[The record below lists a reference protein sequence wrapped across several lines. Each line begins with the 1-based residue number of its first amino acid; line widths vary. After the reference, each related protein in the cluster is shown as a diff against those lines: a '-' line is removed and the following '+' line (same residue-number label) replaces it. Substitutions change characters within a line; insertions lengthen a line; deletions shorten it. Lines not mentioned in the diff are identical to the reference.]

1 MDIRTFKAKS
11 LHEALGRIRAELGP
25 DASVLHTREVSAGW
39 LGWLA
44 GRKQLEVTASAEARL
59 PSRLAHF
66 EETQDAFAEQFAVA
80 AIADDQFAVPTL
92 AGRGRLKAGLPT
104 GGDTIDDLM
113 REHAICDDA
122 RASGAYLDLAAELL
136 EAGFHEETINDLVD
150 EVRQETEVESE
161 ENSQALKETLAHQ
174 LETQL
179 RDGGPIAAEPGHPL
193 TVAIVGPTGVG
204 KTTTLAKLAAQYRLR
219 KRCRVGVITV
229 DTYRIAAVEQ
239 LRTYA
244 DLMDLPME
252 VVGTPREMRGA
263 VARMQGLDLLLI
275 DTAGRSPR
283 DAVQLQELR
292 TMLAEAQPDETHL
305 VLSTVADLGH
315 LRKSLQTFAAV
326 GATDVVL
333 TKLDEATSPGVLYE
347 FLRKCPLPMRYVTAG
362 QNVPDDIALANP
374 TRVAR
379 WLVGLELRV

>member
-25 DASVLHTREVSAGW
+25 DASVLHTREVSTGW

-66 EETQDAFAEQFAVA
+66 EETQDEFEQEMVTSALSSQAYA
-80 AIADDQFAVPTL
+80 AALLGEHCRTA
-92 AGRGRLKAGLPT
+92 AGQPND
-104 GGDTIDDLM
+104 GDTIDDLM
-113 REHAICDDA
+113 REQADCDESQ
-122 RASGAYLDLAAELL
+122 ASGAYLDLAAELL
-136 EAGFHEETINDLVD
+136 EAGFHEETINDLID
-150 EVRQETEVESE
+150 EVRQEVARDWE
-161 ENSQALKETLAHQ
+161 EDSQTLKEALARQ

-179 RDGGPIAAEPGHPL
+179 RDGGPLAAEPGHPL

-252 VVGTPREMRGA
+252 VVGTPREMRAA
-263 VARMQGLDLLLI
+263 VARMQGLDLVLI

-362 QNVPDDIALANP
+362 QNVPDDIALANS

-379 WLVGLELRV
+379 WLVGLEHRI

>member
-44 GRKQLEVTASAEARL
+44 GRRQLEVTASAEARL

-66 EETQDAFAEQFAVA
+66 EETQDEFEAVA
-80 AIADDQFAVPTL
+80 SHALNCQAYAVSL
-92 AGRGRLKAGLPT
+92 LGEHCRQESD
-104 GGDTIDDLM
+104 GDTIDDLM
-113 REHAICDDA
+113 RAQANCDETP
-122 RASGAYLDLAAELL
+122 ASGAYLDLAADLL
-136 EAGFHEETINDLVD
+136 ETGFHEETINNLID
-150 EVRQETEVESE
+150 ETRRAAAHNNAQDPLL
-161 ENSQALKETLAHQ
+161 LKETVACQ
-174 LETQL
+174 LETHL
-179 RDGGPIAAEPGHPL
+179 RDGGPLAAEPGHPL

-252 VVGTPREMRGA
+252 VVGTPREMRAA
-263 VARMQGLDLLLI
+263 VARMQGLDLVLI

-292 TMLAEAQPDETHL
+292 TMLAEARADETHL
-305 VLSTVADLGH
+305 VLSSVADLGH

-326 GATDVVL
+326 GATDIVL

-374 TRVAR
+374 ERVAR
-379 WLVGLELRV
+379 WLVGLETRI

>member
-25 DASVLHTREVSAGW
+25 DASVLHTREVSTGW

-66 EETQDAFAEQFAVA
+66 EETQDAFEQELATTAFNSQAYA
-80 AIADDQFAVPTL
+80 AALLGDPCETETAL
-92 AGRGRLKAGLPT
+92 SYS
-104 GGDTIDDLM
+104 GDTIDDLM
-113 REHAICDDA
+113 REQADCDESQ
-122 RASGAYLDLAAELL
+122 ASGVYLDLAAELL
-136 EAGFHEETINDLVD
+136 EAGFHEETINDLID
-150 EVRQETEVESE
+150 EVRQEVAPGWE
-161 ENSQALKETLAHQ
+161 EDSQALQEALARQ
-174 LETQL
+174 LEARL
-179 RDGGPIAAEPGHPL
+179 RDGGPLAAEPGHPL

-252 VVGTPREMRGA
+252 VVGTPREMRAA
-263 VARMQGLDLLLI
+263 VARMQGLDLVLI

-379 WLVGLELRV
+379 WLVGLEHRI